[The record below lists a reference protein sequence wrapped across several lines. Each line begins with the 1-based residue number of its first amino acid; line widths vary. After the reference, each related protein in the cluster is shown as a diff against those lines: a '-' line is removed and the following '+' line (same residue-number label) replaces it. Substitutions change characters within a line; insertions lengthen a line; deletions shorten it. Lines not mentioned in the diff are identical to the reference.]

1 LSRKKG
7 RGVSILPMTVSKQT
21 HIFPE
26 KSLDIGG
33 QFYIILSIEVD
44 KMDEKILEL
53 LAEMNKELK
62 GLKLE
67 MKESNTKIHNL
78 KLETKESNT
87 EIHNLKLEMKE
98 SNTEIHNL
106 KLEVQKS
113 NIEIHNLKLDTKEFK
128 TEMHNRFDK
137 LEAKLDGVGDQFER
151 TNESRID
158 EFEFIADKVNKLE
171 KEIYFLKKQ
180 E

>member
-1 LSRKKG
+1 MSRKKG

-62 GLKLE
+62 G
-67 MKESNTKIHNL
+67 
-78 KLETKESNT
+78 
-87 EIHNLKLEMKE
+87 LKLEMKE